1 MTAALLLA
9 ALRRRGVAIAPSA
22 DRQTLLWAPEAA
34 VTALEREQLRVC
46 KDELIAALVAEIA
59 AHPATVQDALD
70 TFPGARIVQGWRM
83 GLVCGRCGTSD
94 WVPSATAKDWFEC
107 VQCGG
112 DRPVPV
118 EAAAGASRR

>member
-1 MTAALLLA
+1 MTGALLLA

-70 TFPGARIVQGWRM
+70 TFPGARIVHGWRM
-83 GLVCGRCGTSD
+83 GLRCGRCGAMD
-94 WVPSATAKDWFEC
+94 WVPARQQGWFEC
-107 VQCGG
+107 RSCQVE
-112 DRPVPV
+112 VP
-118 EAAAGASRR
+118 ELPTAAI